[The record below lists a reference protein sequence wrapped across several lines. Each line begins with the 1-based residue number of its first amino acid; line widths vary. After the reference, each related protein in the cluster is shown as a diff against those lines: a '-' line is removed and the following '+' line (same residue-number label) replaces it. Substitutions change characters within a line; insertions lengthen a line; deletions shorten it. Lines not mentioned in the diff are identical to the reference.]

1 MQPKKEKK
9 VKEKLSL
16 EDALAAINKQ
26 YGATSIFHGSENIS
40 IQVESWSSG
49 CLAFDSVLGCGIPR
63 GRIIEVSGPEG
74 SGKTAFCA
82 SVIGYWQEKY
92 GATCAFL
99 DGEATA
105 SPIWFR
111 SLSVNWDKL
120 LYSAPDTLEQVLDT
134 IDTLAS
140 TGQVD
145 LIVYDSIA
153 SLPSIAETVK
163 AAGDVNVAA
172 LSKVLT
178 SALRKLTP
186 ILAKNK
192 CTVIFINQLREKI
205 GGFNPTGN
213 IQTTTPGGR
222 ALKHSAS
229 LRLEM
234 TRAGGEGT
242 QIKEGTNVVGHLVNI
257 KCKKNKLSSAQG
269 AKASFWLHYT
279 QGIDRVEDAITTAIN
294 IGVVERPN
302 NKTYIYK
309 DLKIGGYDNFI
320 SALHEDQK
328 LLDDLVKTTQ
338 DQMTKG
344 TVFVQEPE
352 LSEADEEN
360 DSEDDTDQ

>member
-1 MQPKKEKK
+1 MAKER
-9 VKEKLSL
+9 KEVRKLSL
-16 EDALAAINKQ
+16 EDAMSAINKH

-92 GATCAFL
+92 NAKCAFL

-105 SPIWFR
+105 SPVWFK
-111 SLSVNWDKL
+111 SLSVNWEKL

-140 TGQVD
+140 TGQVQ

-153 SLPSIAETVK
+153 SLPSIAEAEK
-163 AAGDVNVAA
+163 SAGDVNVAA

-186 ILAKNK
+186 VLSKNK

-205 GGFNPTGN
+205 GAYSPTGSVV
-213 IQTTTPGGR
+213 TSTPGGR
-222 ALKHSAS
+222 ALKHAAS

-234 TRAGGEGT
+234 KRAYGEGS
-242 QIKEGTNVVGHLVNI
+242 QIKENGMIVGHQVAI

-269 AKASFWLHYT
+269 AEASFMLHYT
-279 QGIDRVEDAITTAIN
+279 KGVDRVEDAITTAGT
-294 IGVVERPN
+294 IGVIERPN
-302 NKTYIYK
+302 SKTYIYK
-309 DLKIGGYDNFI
+309 DLKVTGYDNFV
-320 SALHEDQK
+320 SALKENKK
-328 LLDDLVKTTQ
+328 LLDELVRDTQ
-338 DQMTKG
+338 AKMTSG
-344 TVFVQEPE
+344 TVFVQEVDD
-352 LSEADEEN
+352 ADE
-360 DSEDDTDQ
+360 DDGE

>member
-1 MQPKKEKK
+1 MAKEPRKE
-9 VKEKLSL
+9 VKKLSL
-16 EDALAAINKQ
+16 EAALAAINKQ
-26 YGATSIFHGSENIS
+26 YGATSIFQGSENIS

-82 SVIGYWQEKY
+82 SVIGYWQQTY
-92 GATCAFL
+92 GAKCAFL
-99 DGEATA
+99 DGEQTA
-105 SPIWFR
+105 SPTWFR
-111 SLSVNWDKL
+111 SLSVDWDKL

-140 TGQVD
+140 TGEVQ

-153 SLPSIAETVK
+153 ALPSISEAAKT
-163 AAGDVNVAA
+163 AGDVNVAA

-186 ILAKNK
+186 VLAKNK

-205 GGFNPTGN
+205 GAFSPTGGVV
-213 IQTTTPGGR
+213 TSTPGGR
-222 ALKHSAS
+222 ALKHAAS

-234 TRAGGEGT
+234 KRGYGEGAL
-242 QIKEGTNVVGHLVNI
+242 IKEAGVIVGHQVDI

-269 AKASFWLHYT
+269 ASASFMLHYT
-279 QGIDRVEDAITTAIN
+279 QGVDRIEDAITTAGN
-294 IGVVERPN
+294 IGVIERPN
-302 NKTYIYK
+302 SKTYIYK
-309 DLKIGGYDNFI
+309 DLKVSGYDNFME
-320 SALHEDQK
+320 ALRADKK

-338 DQMTKG
+338 EKMATG
-344 TVFVQEPE
+344 TLFIQEPE
-352 LSEADEEN
+352 PTE
-360 DSEDDTDQ
+360 EDDNDDEDDDLEA